1 MQSRRSDRARFFRL
15 LATILPCAAAAGC
28 SGEASVLNPAGP
40 GARRVEGLW
49 WLMLAISC
57 AVFIVV
63 LAFLTV
69 AVVRSRRPTASIDRQ
84 VPWGNRFVIVAGIV
98 VPCLI
103 LGVLFLISL
112 RDMAA
117 LSAPP
122 EKPTVT
128 IEVDA
133 RDWWWEV
140 RYPDADAV
148 TANEIYIPA
157 GESVRLRL
165 LGSDV
170 IHSFWV
176 PRLQVKTDHI
186 PGRVNTLWLKA
197 DEPGRYRGQC
207 AEFCGIQHANM
218 IFWVEAVPPAE
229 FDSWLAD
236 QAEPAEEPT
245 GDLAETGEEVFLRS
259 ACAGCHAVRGT
270 EANAQVG
277 PDLTHL
283 AGRETI
289 ASGVLSNSRANLRR
303 FIEDPQ
309 AVKPGIIMPPV
320 ELADEELGA
329 LLDYLEQLD

>member
-1 MQSRRSDRARFFRL
+1 M
-15 LATILPCAAAAGC
+15 TILCWAAAAGC
-28 SGEASVLNPAGP
+28 SGEASALDPAGP

-49 WLMLAISC
+49 WLMFAISC
-57 AVFIVV
+57 AVFVVV
-63 LAFLTV
+63 LAFLAA
-69 AVVRSRRPTASIDRQ
+69 AVIRSRRPTGSIQRD
-84 VPWGNRFVIVAGIV
+84 VPWGNRFVIVAGIII
-98 VPCLI
+98 PCLI
-103 LGVLFLISL
+103 LGALFVVSL
-112 RDMAA
+112 RDMSA

-122 EKPTVT
+122 EEPTVT
-128 IEVDA
+128 IEVVA
-133 RDWWWEV
+133 RVWWWEI
-140 RYPDADAV
+140 RYPEAEAV

-157 GESVRLRL
+157 DESVQLRL
-165 LGSDV
+165 LGTDV

-186 PGRVNTLWLKA
+186 PDRVNTLWLKA

-218 IFWVEAVPPAE
+218 IFWVEALPRAE
-229 FDSWLAD
+229 FDSWLAE
-236 QAEPAEEPT
+236 QAEPAQEPT
-245 GDLAETGEEVFLRS
+245 GGAETGEEVFLRS

-283 AGRETI
+283 AERETI
-289 ASGVLSNSRANLRR
+289 VAGVLSNTRANLRR

-309 AVKPGIIMPPV
+309 EVKPGIIMPPV
-320 ELADEELGA
+320 ELADEEMEA